1 MRRRAVILFFLL
13 AASTAPVSDAAHAQL
28 SPQGILGGITRPFR
42 QMLGG
47 LGHYPHAR
55 RHHGAAP
62 GHRTAAASPGR
73 EGSANPEVSL
83 GQVGPPAWP
92 TAYEEVVG
100 FALWPDDYA
109 ARIRGRGFD
118 VIADTIVGRFDLPR
132 SSVRTATTGTAAK
145 NDGDNG
151 GVNIQ
156 CRDSGNAADNWPAIR
171 LEQILQLSNAQ
182 HDALEKVQST
192 AGQSING
199 LKGACQNAGA
209 LAPPDRLRALVRMLW
224 MVRDGGI
231 SLRAPLK
238 QFYDTLTSAQKVSLG
253 GQPILAS
260 AQSQPKAADP
270 AANKQYQ
277 ACAST
282 NLESAERL
290 IKEIEMKV
298 RPNNDQAASLENLHK
313 VSSDMAKLL
322 IASCAQPI
330 PSEPLARL
338 DAADD
343 QLTAMNYAATNV
355 QIALDDFYGKLS
367 DAQKARFDSSNR

>member
-1 MRRRAVILFFLL
+1 MRGRTVILFLL
-13 AASTAPVSDAAHAQL
+13 VALTPAISQAAYAQL

-42 QMLGG
+42 QILGG

-62 GHRTAAASPGR
+62 GHRTATASPGH
-73 EGSANPEVSL
+73 ESSANPEAGL
-83 GQVGPPAWP
+83 GEVGPPAWP

-109 ARIRGRGFD
+109 SRIRGHGFD
-118 VIADTIVGRFDLPR
+118 VIADTIAGRFDFPQ
-132 SSVRTATTGTAAK
+132 SSVRTATTGTAPK
-145 NDGDNG
+145 NDGGNG
-151 GVNIQ
+151 GGNTQ
-156 CRDSGNAADNWPAIR
+156 CRDSANTADNWPAVR

-182 HDALEKVQST
+182 HDALEKVQSA
-192 AGQSING
+192 AGQSISG
-199 LKGACQNAGA
+199 LKGACQNAGD

-238 QFYDTLTSAQKVSLG
+238 QFYDTLTGAQKISLG
-253 GQPILAS
+253 NGPIQAS
-260 AQSQPKAADP
+260 AQSQPKPADP
-270 AANKQYQ
+270 GANKQYQ
-277 ACAST
+277 ACASP

-313 VSSDMAKLL
+313 ISSDMAKLL

-367 DAQKARFDSSNR
+367 DAQKARFVSSNR

>member
-1 MRRRAVILFFLL
+1 MRGRAVILFLL
-13 AASTAPVSDAAHAQL
+13 VALTAPISDSTRAQL

-73 EGSANPEVSL
+73 EGSANPEVNL
-83 GQVGPPAWP
+83 GRVGPPAWP

-109 ARIRGRGFD
+109 ARIRSRGFD
-118 VIADTIVGRFDLPR
+118 VIADTIAGHFDLPP

-145 NDGDNG
+145 NDGVNG
-151 GVNIQ
+151 GANTH
-156 CRDSGNAADNWPAIR
+156 CRDSANAADNWPAAR

-192 AGQSING
+192 AGESING
-199 LKGACQNAGA
+199 LKGACQNAGD

-238 QFYDTLTSAQKVSLG
+238 QFYDTLTSAQKTSLG
-253 GQPILAS
+253 
-260 AQSQPKAADP
+260 
-270 AANKQYQ
+270 
-277 ACAST
+277 
-282 NLESAERL
+282 
-290 IKEIEMKV
+290 
-298 RPNNDQAASLENLHK
+298 
-313 VSSDMAKLL
+313 
-322 IASCAQPI
+322 
-330 PSEPLARL
+330 SE
-338 DAADD
+338 
-343 QLTAMNYAATNV
+343 
-355 QIALDDFYGKLS
+355 
-367 DAQKARFDSSNR
+367 

>member
-1 MRRRAVILFFLL
+1 MRGRAVILFLLTAL
-13 AASTAPVSDAAHAQL
+13 AAPIGDVAHAQL

-55 RHHGAAP
+55 RHRGVAP
-62 GHRTAAASPGR
+62 GHRTAAVSTGH
-73 EGSANPEVSL
+73 EGSANPEASL
-83 GQVGPPAWP
+83 GRVGPPAWP
-92 TAYEEVVG
+92 TAYVEVVG
-100 FALWPDDYA
+100 FTLWPDDYST
-109 ARIRGRGFD
+109 RIRGRGFD
-118 VIADTIVGRFDLPR
+118 VIADTIAGRFDLPR
-132 SSVRTATTGTAAK
+132 SSLRTATTGTATK
-145 NDGDNG
+145 NDGDSSEA
-151 GVNIQ
+151 NIQ
-156 CRDSGNAADNWPAIR
+156 CRDSANTTDHWPAAR
-171 LEQILQLSNAQ
+171 LEQILQLSDAQ

-192 AGQSING
+192 AGQSIKA
-199 LKGACQNAGA
+199 LKGACQNAGD
-209 LAPPDRLRALVRMLW
+209 LAPPERLRALVQTLW

-231 SLRAPLK
+231 SMRAPLK

-253 GQPILAS
+253 SEPIQAS
-260 AQSQPKAADP
+260 AQSQPKAADSG
-270 AANKQYQ
+270 ASKQYQ
-277 ACAST
+277 ACASP
-282 NLESAERL
+282 NMESAERL

-330 PSEPLARL
+330 PSDPLARL

-367 DAQKARFDSSNR
+367 DAQKAHIDSSNR

>member
-1 MRRRAVILFFLL
+1 MRGRAVILFLL
-13 AASTAPVSDAAHAQL
+13 AALTTPIGDVAHAQL

-55 RHHGAAP
+55 RHRGATP
-62 GHRTAAASPGR
+62 GHRSTSASAVH
-73 EGSANPEVSL
+73 EGSGNPEASL

-100 FALWPDDYA
+100 FALWPEHYA

-118 VIADTIVGRFDLPR
+118 VIADTIAGRFDLPR
-132 SSVRTATTGTAAK
+132 PSARTATTGTAAR
-145 NDGDNG
+145 NDSDNSEA
-151 GVNIQ
+151 NIQ
-156 CRDSGNAADNWPAIR
+156 CPDSANAADNWPAAR

-182 HDALEKVQST
+182 HDALETVQS
-192 AGQSING
+192 AASQSIKG
-199 LKGACQNAGA
+199 LKGACRNAGD
-209 LAPPDRLRALVRMLW
+209 LAPPDRLRALVQTLW

-238 QFYDTLTSAQKVSLG
+238 QFYDTLTSAQKVGLG
-253 GQPILAS
+253 SEPIQAS
-260 AQSQPKAADP
+260 AQPQPKAAGP
-270 AANKQYQ
+270 GASKQYQ
-277 ACAST
+277 ACASP
-282 NLESAERL
+282 NMESAESL

-298 RPNNDQAASLENLHK
+298 RSNNDQAASLENLHK

-330 PSEPLARL
+330 PSDPLARL

-367 DAQKARFDSSNR
+367 DAQKARFDSNR